1 VTLPPRNGMPLHFGI
16 RSTSAERDK
25 VSGEMHADERHLNA
39 FGILHGGALMAFG
52 DELGGLGARCHI
64 PPGARTTTIESKTN
78 FFRPCS
84 PGHVTGESVPLHIGR
99 RMLVWQT
106 SIYGPDGKRVA
117 LVTQTQLVLPPEGRP
132 SERLSD

>member
-1 VTLPPRNGMPLHFGI
+1 MTLPPRNGMPLHFGI
-16 RSTSAERDK
+16 RITSAERDK

-52 DELGGLGARCHI
+52 DELGGLGARFHI